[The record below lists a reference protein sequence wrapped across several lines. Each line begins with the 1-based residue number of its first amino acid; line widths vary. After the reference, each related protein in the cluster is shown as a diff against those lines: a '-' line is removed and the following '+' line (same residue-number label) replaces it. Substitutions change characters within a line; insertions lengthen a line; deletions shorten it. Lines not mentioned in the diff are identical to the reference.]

1 MKSEDAKVILVPP
14 VRKDQVTAALAR
26 HGHNPPSRRL
36 LPEVRAR
43 NRPLQL
49 LASTP
54 RTGTGGLAITSPLST
69 PFMPERILDSLG
81 DWQGASLTPAPAL
94 QPMPTAE
101 FRFYEELN
109 DYLPAA
115 RRKCAFTRAFA
126 GTPAVKDVI
135 EALGVPHTEIDLIL
149 VDARSVRFAHR
160 LRGGERVA
168 VYPMFERF
176 DIRPLH
182 RLRPKPLRRTRF
194 VADVHLGRL
203 ARYLRLLGFDTRY
216 ATDLDDAALISIS
229 VRERRILLTRDVGL
243 LKHKALARGYW
254 VRTTD
259 ADRQLAEIVRAFCLE
274 RDMQPF
280 TRCMICN
287 TRTRP
292 IARAEV
298 AGRVPPQVFRR
309 LRRFSHCPGCG
320 RVYWRGSHF
329 RRLAVLSRRQRL
341 TQAGRRA

>member
-1 MKSEDAKVILVPP
+1 
-14 VRKDQVTAALAR
+14 
-26 HGHNPPSRRL
+26 
-36 LPEVRAR
+36 
-43 NRPLQL
+43 
-49 LASTP
+49 
-54 RTGTGGLAITSPLST
+54 
-69 PFMPERILDSLG
+69 
-81 DWQGASLTPAPAL
+81 
-94 QPMPTAE
+94 MPTAE

-115 RRKCAFTRAFA
+115 RRKCAFVRAFV

-149 VDARSVRFAHR
+149 VDGKSVRFLHR

-216 ATDLDDAALISIS
+216 ATDLDDADLVAIS

-243 LKHKALARGYW
+243 LKHKALTRGYW
-254 VRTTD
+254 VRATD
-259 ADRQLAEIVRAFCLE
+259 ADRQLGEIVRAFCLE
-274 RDMQPF
+274 KDLRPF

-287 TRTRP
+287 TGTRP
-292 IARAEV
+292 IARAGIE
-298 AGRVPPQVFRR
+298 ARVPPLVFRR
-309 LRRFSHCPGCG
+309 LRRFTCCPGCG
-320 RVYWRGSHF
+320 RIYWRGTHF
-329 RRLAVLSRRQRL
+329 RRLAGLSRRL
-341 TQAGRRA
+341 KLAKAEHCA